1 MTEELHPMARLLK
14 EDRRFTYE
22 AYQFVREGLDFAQEV
37 MNFGEHAETERP
49 PEEKKKSRKK
59 ASESSKHVSGQQLC
73 LALKQF
79 AVQQYGLMAKLVLNS
94 WGLKQTGDF
103 GEIVYNLIS
112 IGAMSKSKRDRR
124 EDFEDVYEFEQA
136 FVKEFAIT
144 AEGLGAK
151 E

>member
-1 MTEELHPMARLLK
+1 MTEELHPMTRLLR
-14 EDRRFTYE
+14 EDPRYKFE

-37 MNFGEHAETERP
+37 MNFGADEETDESL
-49 PEEKKKSRKK
+49 EEKKKKPKRRT
-59 ASESSKHVSGQQLC
+59 ARHVTGQQLC

-79 AVQQYGLMAKLVLNS
+79 AVKQYGLMAKLVLNS
-94 WGLKQTGDF
+94 WGLKRTDDF

-112 IGAMSKSKRDRR
+112 IGAMSKSKRDRK
-124 EDFEDVYEFEQA
+124 EDFNGVYEFEQA

-144 AEGLGAK
+144 PEEVQSK

>member
-1 MTEELHPMARLLK
+1 MSDELHPMAQLLK
-14 EDRRFTYE
+14 DDPRFTYE

-37 MNFGEHAETERP
+37 MNFGVQDETEAP
-49 PEEKKKSRKK
+49 PEGKKKSRKK
-59 ASESSKHVSGQQLC
+59 ASVDSKHVSGQQLC

-79 AVQQYGLMAKLVLNS
+79 AVEQYGLMAKLVLNS

-103 GEIVYNLIS
+103 GEIVYNLIK

-124 EDFEDVYEFEQA
+124 EDFDDVYDFEQA

-144 AEGLGAK
+144 AEGMGAK
-151 E
+151 D